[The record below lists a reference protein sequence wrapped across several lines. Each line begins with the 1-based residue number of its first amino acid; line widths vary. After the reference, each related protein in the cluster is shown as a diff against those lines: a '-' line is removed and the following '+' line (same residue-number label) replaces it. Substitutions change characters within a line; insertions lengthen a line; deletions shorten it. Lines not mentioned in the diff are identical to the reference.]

1 METVNQ
7 WKDMI
12 FNSLGDMSSKVATV
26 IPNIVGA
33 LFILLFGW
41 IFTTIILY
49 LLKKILKVIKVD
61 SLTDK
66 INESSLFGKTN
77 ININL
82 SKVLL
87 VFVKFI
93 LFLVFLIAAV
103 DILKWTVVSQ
113 EISNLLRYLPQL
125 FSAIVLFMIGI
136 YIANFV
142 RKAIIGTFES
152 FDLSNSKIISS
163 LVFYLIA
170 ILVTI
175 TSLNQAGID
184 TDIITNNV
192 TIILGAFLL
201 AIALAF
207 GFGTKEV
214 IQSLLFSFY
223 SRKNYE
229 VGQKLI
235 VNDVKGEIIS
245 IDNICMTLKT
255 KKGKIIIPIKEIVES
270 RVEVED

>member
-49 LLKKILKVIKVD
+49 LLKKILKVFKVD

-77 ININL
+77 ISINL
-82 SKVLL
+82 SKVIL

-113 EISNLLRYLPQL
+113 EISNLLRYLPEL
-125 FSAIVLFMIGI
+125 FSAIALFMIGI

-152 FDLSNSKIISS
+152 FDLGNAKIIGN

-175 TSLNQAGID
+175 TALNQAGID

-207 GFGTKEV
+207 GFGSQRSYTKPFV
-214 IQSLLFSFY
+214 FILF
-223 SRKNYE
+223 
-229 VGQKLI
+229 
-235 VNDVKGEIIS
+235 
-245 IDNICMTLKT
+245 T
-255 KKGKIIIPIKEIVES
+255 KKLRS
-270 RVEVED
+270 RSEVNH